1 MAATVSWEGLRDLAT
16 FRAER
21 GSAISVYLDLD
32 PSVSPTAG
40 ARRSRSASTSSPAGM
55 TRAAGRRRATS
66 GTSRSWSTT
75 TCATSLSC
83 STGRFGGSAAPAW
96 CSSARKTR
104 GPRSRTSSP
113 TRCAARSSGGRPP
126 RHTRARPSCC
136 RRSSRCSSAGA
147 RRRKRTPPSAGARKQ
162 AETAGRQRAGRRRSK
177 RRRTAASSSCS
188 SRTVS
193 TTPRGSARSAGGS
206 ARRAGSA
213 RSTGRRWRRAATAS
227 TSPSTRR
234 SPTAALCER
243 CASAMT
249 SSRSRASARYCATE
263 APAAGLPVSG
273 ILRLMASLARTI
285 LEDHLERG
293 DLVPGQ
299 EIALRVDQTLA
310 QDATGT
316 MACMQFELFD
326 VDRVQVETA
335 VVYVDHNILQIDFKN
350 PDDHRFLQGMA
361 ARYGLWFS
369 RPGNGICHYVHCER
383 FATPGKTLI
392 GADSHTTQ
400 SGSCAMI
407 AIGAGGLAVPV
418 CMAGHPFELP
428 CPKIVGVFLENELVR
443 PWIQAKDVIL
453 ELLRRRGVRGGR
465 GCVFEFTGPGVH
477 TLSYTERGTIA
488 NMIAELGAT
497 GAVFPAD
504 DETRA
509 WLDEQQRSD
518 DFVEMATGDT
528 GDFDEEEHIDLAALV
543 PLVSKPSSPGNVV
556 PVEELVGTELTQV
569 CIGSSVNSSY
579 ADLAVCGS
587 VLRGQQISEK
597 LVSATATPGS
607 RQILDQI
614 TRSGTY
620 IDLLM
625 AGVRMLEPACGP
637 CVGMGQAPPSGS
649 NSLRTFNRNFRGRSG
664 TAEDNVYLC
673 SPAVAAASM
682 LTGEIADPRELAVP
696 ELPARPSARP
706 AVVQAHILEPVPA
719 EEAASIQIPRGPNI
733 KPPPEQKP
741 LPDEL
746 ELRVLIVAPD
756 DISTGDLSPDGATV
770 MAYRSNVPAIAEFT
784 FQHPDKEFPRRAREW
799 GGGFIVAADNYGQ
812 ASSRAHSSRA

>member
-1 MAATVSWEGLRDLAT
+1 
-16 FRAER
+16 
-21 GSAISVYLDLD
+21 
-32 PSVSPTAG
+32 
-40 ARRSRSASTSSPAGM
+40 
-55 TRAAGRRRATS
+55 
-66 GTSRSWSTT
+66 
-75 TCATSLSC
+75 
-83 STGRFGGSAAPAW
+83 
-96 CSSARKTR
+96 
-104 GPRSRTSSP
+104 
-113 TRCAARSSGGRPP
+113 
-126 RHTRARPSCC
+126 
-136 RRSSRCSSAGA
+136 
-147 RRRKRTPPSAGARKQ
+147 
-162 AETAGRQRAGRRRSK
+162 
-177 RRRTAASSSCS
+177 
-188 SRTVS
+188 
-193 TTPRGSARSAGGS
+193 
-206 ARRAGSA
+206 
-213 RSTGRRWRRAATAS
+213 
-227 TSPSTRR
+227 
-234 SPTAALCER
+234 
-243 CASAMT
+243 
-249 SSRSRASARYCATE
+249 
-263 APAAGLPVSG
+263 
-273 ILRLMASLARTI
+273 MASLARTI
-285 LEDHLERG
+285 LEEHLERG
-293 DLVPGQ
+293 ELVPGH
-299 EIALRVDQTLA
+299 EIAITVDQALA

-316 MACMQFELFD
+316 MAMMQFELFGHERVE
-326 VDRVQVETA
+326 VDTA

-350 PDDHRFLQGMA
+350 PDDHRFLQAMA

-383 FATPGKTLI
+383 FAVPGKTLI

-400 SGSCAMI
+400 SGSCGMI
-407 AIGAGGLAVPV
+407 AIGAGGLDVAV
-418 CMAGHPFELP
+418 CMAGHAFELP
-428 CPKIVGVFLENELVR
+428 CPKVVGVFLENDLQR

-465 GCVFEFTGPGVH
+465 GAIFEFTGPGVS

-509 WLDEQQRSD
+509 WLTEQEREG
-518 DFVEMATGDT
+518 DFTALETGDT
-528 GDFDEEEHIDLAALV
+528 GDFDGEEHIDLAVLV
-543 PLVSKPSSPGNVV
+543 PLVARPSSPGNVV
-556 PVEELVGTELTQV
+556 PVDELVGTELTQV

-649 NSLRTFNRNFRGRSG
+649 NSLRTFNRNFPGRSG
-664 TAEDNVYLC
+664 TADDQVYLC
-673 SPAVAAASM
+673 SPAVAGASM
-682 LTGEIADPRELAVP
+682 LTGVISDPRELSPP
-696 ELPARPSARP
+696 EIPERPKARPE
-706 AVVQAHILEPVPA
+706 VVQRHILKPVPA

-746 ELRVLIVAPD
+746 RLRVLIVAPD

-784 FQHPDKEFPRRAREW
+784 FQHRDKEFPKRAHEW
-799 GGGFIVAADNYGQ
+799 GGGFIVAGDNYGQ
-812 ASSRAHSSRA
+812 GSSREHAALAPAQLGVRAVIAKSFARIHRRNLIAQGIVPLLFKDEADYDKAELGQTWTVSRLHSIAEGEDDLETEIEGVGTITLTHDLLPREREIVVAGGLIRYLKEQQPAPA